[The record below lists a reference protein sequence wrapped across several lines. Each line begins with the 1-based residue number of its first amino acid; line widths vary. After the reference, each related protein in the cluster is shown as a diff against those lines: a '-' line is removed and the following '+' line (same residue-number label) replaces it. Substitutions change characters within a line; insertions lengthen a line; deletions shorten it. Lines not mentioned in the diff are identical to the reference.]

1 MPELGEV
8 ELRVAEALQQD
19 VGKGIIRMDNELIME
34 MDVKPGDIVEII
46 GKRTTGAIVGHAY
59 PADIGLEIVRM
70 DGLTRS
76 NAGTSIGET
85 VTIRHAKIRIARKVV
100 LAPATKGLRIMASG
114 DIIKR
119 NIMGRAAARGD
130 ILSLISPRRT
140 RETFREFPGGE
151 KVFREFF
158 ESTTPFSLGEI
169 KFSVVSTNP
178 AGIVRIND
186 VTEIEVRP
194 EAVEIVEKKVPDV
207 TYDDVGGLKHEIE
220 KVREMIELPLR
231 HPEIFDRLGIDP
243 PRGVLLHG
251 APGTGKTLLA
261 KAVAN
266 ESGSNF
272 VAINGPEV
280 MSKYVGEAEKKIRDL
295 FKEAEE
301 NSPTIIF
308 VDEID
313 AIAPKREE
321 VTGEVER
328 RVVAQILALM
338 DGLKER
344 GKVIVIGATNRPDAL
359 DQALRRPGRFDR
371 EIELRVP
378 DRDGR
383 NEILQIHTRG
393 MPLEDDV
400 DIDELADIT
409 HGFVGAD
416 LAALSRESAM
426 NALRRILPE
435 LDLEEQTIP
444 QEVLEKLF
452 VANNDFM
459 EALKSISPSALR
471 EVFIEVPDIRWK
483 DIGGLEELKETL
495 REAVE
500 WPLTNSEDFKR
511 IGIQPSKGILL
522 FGSPGTGKTMLS
534 KAVATESKANFISVK
549 GSEIL
554 SKWFGESERKIAE
567 IFKKAKQ
574 ASPCIIFFDEIDA
587 IAPMRGSSAG
597 EPRVVER
604 MVNTLLSEM
613 DGLEELRGVVVIGAT
628 NRPDLI
634 DAALLRPGRFDEVVL
649 VPPPDEK
656 ARLDILKVHTKN
668 MALDSDVN
676 LANLSK
682 KTEGYSGADIG
693 ALCRKAGVIALHENI
708 KIEKVSKRHFEAALN
723 KINPSTTPRTKEY
736 YEEVARRLGRGLE
749 AKKVREEFPRE
760 VA

>member
-1 MPELGEV
+1 MPENSEL

-19 VGKGIIRMDNELIME
+19 VGKGIIRMDKELISKIN
-34 MDVKPGDIVEII
+34 VTPGDIVEII
-46 GKRTTGAIVGHAY
+46 GKRTTGAIVGQAY
-59 PADIGLEIVRM
+59 PADVGLEIVRM

-76 NAGTSIGET
+76 NAGTSIGEMI
-85 VTIRHAKIRIARKVV
+85 TIRHTTIRVAKKVV
-100 LAPATKGLRIMASG
+100 LAPATKGLRIMAPG

-119 NIMGRAAARGD
+119 NIMGRAVTRGD
-130 ILSLISPRRT
+130 ILSLISPKRT
-140 RETFREFPGGE
+140 RETFKEFPASE
-151 KVFREFF
+151 KILREFF
-158 ESTTPFSLGEI
+158 ESSTPFSLGEI
-169 KFSVVSTNP
+169 KFSIVSTNP

-186 VTEIEVRP
+186 DTEVEVRP
-194 EAVEIVEKKVPDV
+194 ESVEIIEKKVPDV
-207 TYDDVGGLKHEIE
+207 TYDDVGGLKQEIE

-301 NSPTIIF
+301 NAPTIIF
-308 VDEID
+308 IDEID

-344 GKVIVIGATNRPDAL
+344 GKVIVIGATNRVDAL
-359 DQALRRPGRFDR
+359 DPALRRPGRFDR

-383 NEILQIHTRG
+383 YEIMQIHTRG
-393 MPLEDDV
+393 MPLEEDV
-400 DIDELADIT
+400 NIEEIADIT

-444 QEVLEKLF
+444 PEVLEKLF
-452 VANNDFM
+452 VTNDDFL

-471 EVFIEVPDIRWK
+471 EVFIEVPNIRWE
-483 DIGGLEELKETL
+483 DIGGLEDLKETL
-495 REAVE
+495 IEAVE

-511 IGIQPSKGILL
+511 LGIQPSKGVLL
-522 FGSPGTGKTMLS
+522 FGPPGTGKTMLT
-534 KAVATESKANFISVK
+534 KAVATESRANFISVK

-554 SKWFGESERKIAE
+554 SKWFGESERKISE
-567 IFKKAKQ
+567 IFKKARQ
-574 ASPCIIFFDEIDA
+574 AAPCIVFFDELDA
-587 IAPMRGSSAG
+587 IAPMRGSGVG

-604 MVNTLLSEM
+604 MVNTILSEM

-656 ARLDILKVHTKN
+656 ARLDILKVHVKN
-668 MALDSDVN
+668 MALDQDVN
-676 LANLSK
+676 LENLAK
-682 KTEGYSGADIG
+682 KTKSYSGADID

-708 KIEKVSKRHFEAALN
+708 KIEKISKRHFE
-723 KINPSTTPRTKEY
+723 
-736 YEEVARRLGRGLE
+736 
-749 AKKVREEFPRE
+749 
-760 VA
+760 

>member
-34 MDVKPGDIVEII
+34 MDIKPGDIVEII

-207 TYDDVGGLKHEIE
+207 TYDDVGGLKQEIE

-435 LDLEEQTIP
+435 LNLEEQTIS

-471 EVFIEVPDIRWK
+471 EVFIEVPDIRWE

-656 ARLDILKVHTKN
+656 ARFDILKVHTRN
-668 MALDSDVN
+668 MVLGSDVN
-676 LANLSK
+676 LVNLSK

-723 KINPSTTPRTKEY
+723 KINPSTTPKTKEY

>member
-1 MPELGEV
+1 
-8 ELRVAEALQQD
+8 
-19 VGKGIIRMDNELIME
+19 VGF
-34 MDVKPGDIVEII
+34 
-46 GKRTTGAIVGHAY
+46 
-59 PADIGLEIVRM
+59 EIVRM

-76 NAGTSIGET
+76 NAGTSIGEMI
-85 VTIRHAKIRIARKVV
+85 TIRRAEIRVARKVV
-100 LAPATKGLRIMASG
+100 LAPAARGLRIMASG

-119 NIMGRAAARGD
+119 NIMGRAVARGD

-140 RETFREFPGGE
+140 RETFKEFPSGE
-151 KVFREFF
+151 KIFREFF

-186 VTEIEVRP
+186 ETDVEVRP
-194 EAVEIVEKKVPDV
+194 EAVEIIEKKIPDV
-207 TYDDVGGLKHEIE
+207 TYDDVGGLKQEIS

-231 HPEIFDRLGIDP
+231 HPEIFNRLGIDP

-261 KAVAN
+261 KAVSN

-301 NSPTIIF
+301 NAPTVIF
-308 VDEID
+308 IDEID

-359 DQALRRPGRFDR
+359 DPALRRPGRFDR

-383 NEILQIHTRG
+383 SEILQIHTRG
-393 MPLEDDV
+393 MPLKEDV
-400 DIDELADIT
+400 DMEEIADIT

-435 LDLEEQTIP
+435 LDLEKQTIP
-444 QEVLEKLF
+444 SKVLDKLF
-452 VANNDFM
+452 VTNNDFM

-471 EVFIEVPDIRWK
+471 EVFIEVPNIYWE

-495 REAVE
+495 KEAVE
-500 WPLTNSEDFKR
+500 WPLTHSEDFKR
-511 IGIQPSKGILL
+511 IGIQPSEGVLL
-522 FGSPGTGKTMLS
+522 FGPPGTGKTMLS

-554 SKWFGESERKIAE
+554 SKWFGESERKITE

-574 ASPCIIFFDEIDA
+574 ASPCIVFFDEIDA
-587 IAPMRGSSAG
+587 IAPMRGSGIG

-604 MVNTLLSEM
+604 MVNTILSEM

-649 VPPPDEK
+649 VQPPDEK
-656 ARLDILKVHTKN
+656 ARLDILKVHVKN
-668 MALDSDVN
+668 MALDDNIN
-676 LANLSK
+676 LETLAK
-682 KTEGYSGADIG
+682 RTEGYSGADIQ

-708 KIEKVSKRHFEAALN
+708 KIDKISKRHFDAALN
-723 KINPSTTPRTKEY
+723 KINPSTTPQTKEY
-736 YEEVARRLGRGLE
+736 YEEVARKLGRGLE
-749 AKKVREEFPRE
+749 AKKVRDEFPRE